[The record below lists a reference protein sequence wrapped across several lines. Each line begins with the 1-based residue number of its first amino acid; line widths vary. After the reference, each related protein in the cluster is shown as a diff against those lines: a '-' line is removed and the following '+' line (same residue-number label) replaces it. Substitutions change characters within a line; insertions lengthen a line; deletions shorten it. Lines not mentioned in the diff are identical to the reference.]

1 VFVRFASSGS
11 RPARGTRR
19 LGAGR
24 GDGDLDLDR
33 TLDQLSG
40 SWPPPPADLVTRT
53 WQARRRALCL
63 LIDTSGSMSGL
74 AVAIAAVAASA
85 VMLAAAGR
93 HDAGVIAF
101 SSEVSELHSPGSGR
115 PPGELVGELVALRG
129 HGTTDLAAALRAAA
143 RQLAGCRADERM
155 VILLSDCLRTAGGD
169 PAAALSGIDRLQVLC
184 PLPSGPDHRAE
195 QAAAA
200 LASRGGGIS
209 QPVRGLADV
218 GPALTRALS

>member
-1 VFVRFASSGS
+1 
-11 RPARGTRR
+11 
-19 LGAGR
+19 
-24 GDGDLDLDR
+24 
-33 TLDQLSG
+33 
-40 SWPPPPADLVTRT
+40 
-53 WQARRRALCL
+53 
-63 LIDTSGSMSGL
+63 MSGL

-101 SSEVSELHSPGSGR
+101 SSEVSELHPPGSAR

-143 RQLAGCRADERM
+143 RQLAGCRADERV

-169 PAAALSGIDRLQVLC
+169 PAGALAGIDRLQVLC

-200 LASRGGGIS
+200 LARRGGGIS

-218 GPALTRALS
+218 GPALTRVLA

>member
-1 VFVRFASSGS
+1 MKQAEWVTRAKAAAIVVIGALPREAELGSTGGPAARRLAARVFVRIASGGS

-19 LGAGR
+19 LGPGR

-33 TLDQLSG
+33 TLDRLSG

-101 SSEVSELHSPGSGR
+101 SSEVSELHPPGSGR
-115 PPGELVGELVALRG
+115 PPG
-129 HGTTDLAAALRAAA
+129 
-143 RQLAGCRADERM
+143 RQ
-155 VILLSDCLRTAGGD
+155 
-169 PAAALSGIDRLQVLC
+169 PAW
-184 PLPSGPDHRAE
+184 
-195 QAAAA
+195 
-200 LASRGGGIS
+200 
-209 QPVRGLADV
+209 
-218 GPALTRALS
+218 